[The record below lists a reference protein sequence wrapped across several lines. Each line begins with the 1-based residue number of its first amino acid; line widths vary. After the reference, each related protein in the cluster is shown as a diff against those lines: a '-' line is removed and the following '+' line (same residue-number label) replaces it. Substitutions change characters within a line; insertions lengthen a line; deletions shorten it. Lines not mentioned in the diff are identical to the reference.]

1 MNMERRLT
9 TIMATDIVG
18 YSAQMGM
25 AEESTI
31 KNLGVVSDI
40 LKRHVNEKGG
50 RLFAQAGD
58 GFMSE
63 FASPVSAVRAG
74 FEIQRELHALN
85 ADATNTPELR
95 IGVHMADVVVDGD
108 NLLGDGVNIAARVEG
123 VAEPGTVM
131 ITQTVFDHVKR
142 SSQLKFESC
151 GAKELKNISDP
162 IVLYKALGEIGAHS
176 LVSGRPENIRSIQDD
191 VPAETST
198 NSIAVLPFVNMSSDA
213 EQEYFADGF
222 CEDLI
227 TELARFRDLFVISRN
242 ASFTYKGRNVDV
254 REVGREMQVAYCL
267 EGSVRKMGSKVR
279 ITAQLIQTQS
289 GDHVWAEK
297 YDCDFSEVF
306 DVQDELAS
314 NIVSVVAGR
323 VNRQAE
329 EVAKR
334 KKPIDMAAYDCLLH
348 GMEFHRLGGVTREAA
363 EQAYHWFSEAVKK
376 DPQFGRAYAWK
387 ACALAG
393 VAEWSG
399 DETAWDEVYNIGFKG
414 IELDDEDAECHRIA
428 GSLYLY
434 TRKYDEAKF
443 HFKRAL
449 ELNPNHAYVVG
460 RMGELYNFLGE
471 PEKALEFQLRAR
483 RLDPFLPEYCRELE
497 AVACYLLGRYQ
508 ETLKIL
514 SQLTRTPRRAAA
526 YGAAAAVHTET
537 PDLISSSISRV
548 LTVDPEF
555 TVKNFLLTEFYRD
568 RKTRDKLESD
578 LLAAGLPA

>member
-31 KNLGVVSDI
+31 KNLGMVSNI
-40 LKRHVNEKGG
+40 LQRHVNEKGG

-63 FASPVSAVRAG
+63 FVSPVSAVRAG

-85 ADATNTPELR
+85 TDAEYTPELR
-95 IGVHMADVVVDGD
+95 IGIHMADVVVDGD
-108 NLLGDGVNIAARVEG
+108 NLLGDGVNIAARVES

-131 ITQTVFDHVKR
+131 ITQTVFDYVKR
-142 SSQLKFESC
+142 SSQLKFENC
-151 GAKELKNISDP
+151 GAKELKNISNP
-162 IVLYKALGEIGAHS
+162 PVLYKAVGEIGAHS
-176 LVSGRPENIRSIQDD
+176 LISGRPENILSIQDN
-191 VPAETST
+191 VST
-198 NSIAVLPFVNMSSDA
+198 ENSANSIAVLPFTNMSTDP

-254 REVGREMQVAYCL
+254 REVGKEMKVAYCL
-267 EGSVRKMGSKVR
+267 EGSVRKMGPNVR

-297 YDCDFSEVF
+297 YDFKFDEVF

-314 NIVSVVAGR
+314 TIASVVAGR
-323 VNRQAE
+323 VNRRAE
-329 EVAKR
+329 EMVKR
-334 KKPIDMAAYDCLLH
+334 KKPDDMAAYDCLLH
-348 GMEFHRLGGVTREAA
+348 GMEYHRLGGVTREAA

-376 DPQFGRAYAWK
+376 DPRFGRAHAWK

-393 VAEWSG
+393 VAEWS
-399 DETAWDEVYNIGFKG
+399 DDQKDWDEVFRIGYRG

-443 HFKRAL
+443 HFERAL

-471 PEKALEFQLRAR
+471 PEKALEYQLRAR

-497 AVACYLLGRYQ
+497 AAACYLLGRYQ
-508 ETLKIL
+508 ETLNIV
-514 SQLTRTPRRAAA
+514 SQLTRTTRRAAT
-526 YGAAAAVHTET
+526 YGAAAASHTKNS
-537 PDLISSSISRV
+537 DLISSSASRV

-555 TVKNFLLTEFYRD
+555 SVKNFLLTEFYRN
-568 RKTRDKLESD
+568 RQTRDKLESD